1 MNKIKIYAANSCCIK
16 KNIVTLWQTIK
27 HTNMTRN
34 ITIKNPSQ
42 KMIQVFDA
50 LREKKQQQIKKLTEK
65 NECTFTIVV

>member
-1 MNKIKIYAANSCCIK
+1 LWVKNNYHNFAENQKAN
-16 KNIVTLWQTIK
+16 
-27 HTNMTRN
+27 NMTRN

-65 NECTFTIVV
+65 EQCTFTIVV

>member
-1 MNKIKIYAANSCCIK
+1 
-16 KNIVTLWQTIK
+16 
-27 HTNMTRN
+27 MTRN

-65 NECTFTIVV
+65 QQGTFTIIV